1 MKETS
6 KQLKCKRNASRQP
19 TEAFVTCHP
28 YTSSGNQHATDGVMR
43 NFSSD
48 GFYIET
54 SRPYISGTI
63 LFMRMVRYPQM
74 HPTVTEDHPRSICL
88 VEVKWL
94 QTLAHEDAIR
104 YGMGVRYLE

>member
-1 MKETS
+1 MGNTAPQNEG
-6 KQLKCKRNASRQP
+6 KRSAMRQP
-19 TEAFVTCHP
+19 TEAFVTCRP

-48 GFYIET
+48 GFYLET
-54 SRPYISGTI
+54 SRPYQSGTI
-63 LFMRMVRYPQM
+63 LFTRMVRYPPM
-74 HPTVTEDHPRSICL
+74 HPAATDDHPRSICL